1 MRVLGV
7 CVCVCGGGGGGGGG
21 CGVWC
26 EGVPD
31 SWQLCCISDEPP
43 IAVVGIRLLVAHLTP
58 H

>member
-1 MRVLGV
+1 MRHWEEGVRCV
-7 CVCVCGGGGGGGGG
+7 CVCVCGGGG
-21 CGVWC
+21 WC
-26 EGVPD
+26 EGVQD